1 MRGTSFGLRHR
12 QSSMTI
18 RPSSIFRPLPD
29 IVFAALAVMPCA
41 AQAQAQPQIAPEA
54 ATGPVLTLER
64 TLALAEATAPSLEAA
79 QAGVRATGA
88 ARDVAGL
95 RPNPTLNGGLE
106 YFGGSGA
113 YRGLRSAE
121 ATVGLA
127 LPIELGGKRSA
138 RVGVANAQGEQAR
151 LALVIAAADIRL
163 AVTQA
168 YIEAVAAERRIT
180 TAREQAGIAG
190 EAARAAGIR
199 VRAGR
204 ASPLEQQRADV
215 LRINAEATVERAQ
228 RLTEVARGNLARRIG
243 RPVTGPLDIAWFD
256 RVQGYGPA
264 LPANPGGTLALSA
277 ARAEVTTAD
286 AQVRLARSQR
296 IPDVTVNAGA
306 RRLDASNDM
315 AAVVGLSI
323 PLPLFNN
330 GRASL
335 VQARAQRDQ
344 ADAMRRAAELDAG
357 QSIASAEA
365 EVANAATTAR
375 TTSGPVLAAA
385 MEAARIARIGYREGK
400 FGQLDLLDAER
411 TLSETR
417 TAAID
422 ALATYHDAKARLERL
437 TAAAPEQAKDQ

>member
-1 MRGTSFGLRHR
+1 
-12 QSSMTI
+12 MTTLI
-18 RPSSIFRPLPD
+18 HALLRPLPGLL
-29 IVFAALAVMPCA
+29 IAALTVPYA
-41 AQAQAQPQIAPEA
+41 ADAQSQASVETA
-54 ATGPVLTLER
+54 AGPVLTLEQ
-64 TLALAEATAPSLEAA
+64 TLALAEASAPSLEAA
-79 QAGVRATGA
+79 QAGVRATA
-88 ARDVAGL
+88 AGRDVAGL

-106 YFGGSGA
+106 YFGGSGQ

-121 ATVGLA
+121 ATVGVA

-138 RVGVANAQGEQAR
+138 RVGVANALGEQSR
-151 LALVIAAADIRL
+151 VALVIAAADIRL

-168 YIEAVAAERRIT
+168 YIEAVAADRRVT

-204 ASPLEQQRADV
+204 ASPIEQQRADV
-215 LRINAEATVERAQ
+215 LRINADASVERAQ
-228 RLTEVARGNLARRIG
+228 RLSDVARGNLARRIG
-243 RPVTGPLDIAWFD
+243 RPVTGALDLAWFD
-256 RVQGYGPA
+256 RVQGYGPSM
-264 LPANPGGTLALSA
+264 PISPGGTLALSA
-277 ARAEVTTAD
+277 ARAEVATAD

-296 IPDVTVNAGA
+296 IPDVTVSAGA
-306 RRLDASNDM
+306 RRLDATNDM

-323 PLPLFNN
+323 PIPLFNN

-335 VQARAQRDQ
+335 TQATAQREQ
-344 ADAMRRAAELDAG
+344 ADALRRAAELDAG
-357 QSIASAEA
+357 QSIATAQA

-375 TTSGPVLAAA
+375 TTSGPVMTAAL
-385 MEAARIARIGYREGK
+385 ESARIARIGYREGK

-437 TAAAPEQAKDQ
+437 TAAAPDPAKDQ

>member
-1 MRGTSFGLRHR
+1 ML
-12 QSSMTI
+12 I
-18 RPSSIFRPLPD
+18 
-29 IVFAALAVMPCA
+29 AALAVPCA
-41 AQAQAQPQIAPEA
+41 ADAQSQASVE
-54 ATGPVLTLER
+54 TTVGPVLTLEQ
-64 TLALAEATAPSLEAA
+64 TLALAEASAPSLEAA

-88 ARDVAGL
+88 GRDVAGL
-95 RPNPTLNGGLE
+95 RPNPTINGGLE
-106 YFGGSGA
+106 YFGGSGQ

-121 ATVGLA
+121 ATVGVA

-138 RVGVANAQGEQAR
+138 RVGVANALGEQSR
-151 LALVIAAADIRL
+151 VALVIAVADIRL

-168 YIEAVAAERRIT
+168 YIEAVAADRRVT

-204 ASPLEQQRADV
+204 ASPIEQQRADV
-215 LRINAEATVERAQ
+215 LRINADASVERAQ
-228 RLTEVARGNLARRIG
+228 RLFDVARGNLARRIG
-243 RPVTGPLDIAWFD
+243 RPVTGALDLAWFD
-256 RVQGYGPA
+256 RVQSYGPSM
-264 LPANPGGTLALSA
+264 PVSPGGTLALSA
-277 ARAEVTTAD
+277 ARAEVATAD

-296 IPDVTVNAGA
+296 IPDVTVSAGA
-306 RRLDASNDM
+306 RRIEQTNDI

-323 PLPLFNN
+323 PIPLFNN

-335 VQARAQRDQ
+335 TQATAQREQ
-344 ADAMRRAAELDAG
+344 AGAMRRAAELDAG
-357 QSIASAEA
+357 QSIATAQA

-375 TTSGPVLAAA
+375 TTSGPVMAAA
-385 MEAARIARIGYREGK
+385 LESARIARIGYREGK

-437 TAAAPEQAKDQ
+437 TAAAPDPAKDQ

>member
-1 MRGTSFGLRHR
+1 
-12 QSSMTI
+12 MTTLTHVLL
-18 RPSSIFRPLPD
+18 RPLPGLL
-29 IVFAALAVMPCA
+29 IAALVAIPCA
-41 AQAQAQPQIAPEA
+41 AEAQSQASVETA
-54 ATGPVLTLER
+54 AGPVLTLEQ
-64 TLALAEATAPSLEAA
+64 TLALAEASAPSLEAA
-79 QAGVRATGA
+79 QASVRATGA
-88 ARDVAGL
+88 GRDVAGL
-95 RPNPTLNGGLE
+95 RPNPTINGGLE
-106 YFGGSGA
+106 YFGGSGQ

-121 ATVGLA
+121 ATVGVA

-138 RVGVANAQGEQAR
+138 RVGVANALGEQSR
-151 LALVIAAADIRL
+151 VALVIAAADIRL

-168 YIEAVAAERRIT
+168 YIEAVAADRRVT

-204 ASPLEQQRADV
+204 ASPIEQQRADV
-215 LRINAEATVERAQ
+215 LRINADASVERAQ
-228 RLTEVARGNLARRIG
+228 RLSDVARGNLARRIG
-243 RPVTGPLDIAWFD
+243 RPVTGALDLAWFD
-256 RVQGYGPA
+256 RVQGYGPSM
-264 LPANPGGTLALSA
+264 PVSPGGTLALSA
-277 ARAEVTTAD
+277 ARAEVATAD

-296 IPDVTVNAGA
+296 IPDVTVSAGA
-306 RRLDASNDM
+306 RRIEQTNYM

-323 PLPLFNN
+323 PIPLFNN

-335 VQARAQRDQ
+335 TQATAQREQ

-357 QSIASAEA
+357 QSIATAQA

-375 TTSGPVLAAA
+375 TTSGPVMAAA
-385 MEAARIARIGYREGK
+385 LESARIARIGYREGK

-437 TAAAPEQAKDQ
+437 TAAAPDPAKDQ

>member
-1 MRGTSFGLRHR
+1 
-12 QSSMTI
+12 MTTLI
-18 RPSSIFRPLPD
+18 HALLRPLPGML
-29 IVFAALAVMPCA
+29 IAALAVPCA
-41 AQAQAQPQIAPEA
+41 ADAQSQASVETA
-54 ATGPVLTLER
+54 AGPVLTLEQ
-64 TLALAEATAPSLEAA
+64 TLALAEASAPSLEAA

-88 ARDVAGL
+88 GRDVAGL
-95 RPNPTLNGGLE
+95 RPNPTINGGLE
-106 YFGGSGA
+106 YFGGSGQ

-121 ATVGLA
+121 ATVGVA

-138 RVGVANAQGEQAR
+138 RVGVANALGEQSR
-151 LALVIAAADIRL
+151 VALVIAAADIRL

-168 YIEAVAAERRIT
+168 YIEAVAADRRVT

-204 ASPLEQQRADV
+204 ASPIEQQRADV
-215 LRINAEATVERAQ
+215 LRINADASVERVQ
-228 RLTEVARGNLARRIG
+228 RLSDVARGNLARRIG
-243 RPVTGPLDIAWFD
+243 RPVTGALDLAWFD
-256 RVQGYGPA
+256 RVQGYGPSM
-264 LPANPGGTLALSA
+264 PVSPGGTLALSA
-277 ARAEVTTAD
+277 ARAEVATAD

-296 IPDVTVNAGA
+296 IPDVTVSAGA
-306 RRLDASNDM
+306 RRIEQTNDM

-323 PLPLFNN
+323 PIPLFNN

-335 VQARAQRDQ
+335 TQATAQREQ

-357 QSIASAEA
+357 QSIATAQA

-375 TTSGPVLAAA
+375 TTSGPVMAAA
-385 MEAARIARIGYREGK
+385 LESARIARIGYREGK

-437 TAAAPEQAKDQ
+437 TAAAPDPAKDQ

>member
-1 MRGTSFGLRHR
+1 
-12 QSSMTI
+12 MTTLTHVLL
-18 RPSSIFRPLPD
+18 RPLPGLL
-29 IVFAALAVMPCA
+29 IAALVAIPCA
-41 AQAQAQPQIAPEA
+41 AEAQSQASVETA
-54 ATGPVLTLER
+54 AGPVLTLEQ
-64 TLALAEATAPSLEAA
+64 TLALAEASAPSLEAA
-79 QAGVRATGA
+79 QASVRATGA
-88 ARDVAGL
+88 GRDVAGL
-95 RPNPTLNGGLE
+95 RPNPTINGGLE
-106 YFGGSGA
+106 YFGGSGQ

-121 ATVGLA
+121 ATVGVA

-138 RVGVANAQGEQAR
+138 RVGVANALDEQSR
-151 LALVIAAADIRL
+151 VALVIAAADIRL

-168 YIEAVAAERRIT
+168 YIEAVAADRRVT

-204 ASPLEQQRADV
+204 ASPIEQQRADV
-215 LRINAEATVERAQ
+215 LRINADASVERAQ
-228 RLTEVARGNLARRIG
+228 RLSDVARGNLARRIG
-243 RPVTGPLDIAWFD
+243 RPVTGALDLAWFD
-256 RVQGYGPA
+256 RVQGYGPSM
-264 LPANPGGTLALSA
+264 PVSPGGTLALSA
-277 ARAEVTTAD
+277 ARAEVATAD

-296 IPDVTVNAGA
+296 IPDVTVSAGA
-306 RRLDASNDM
+306 RRLDATNDM

-323 PLPLFNN
+323 PIPLFNN

-335 VQARAQRDQ
+335 TQATAQREQ

-357 QSIASAEA
+357 QSIATAQA

-375 TTSGPVLAAA
+375 TTSGPVMAAA
-385 MEAARIARIGYREGK
+385 LESARIARIGYREGK

-437 TAAAPEQAKDQ
+437 TAAAPDPAKDQ

>member
-1 MRGTSFGLRHR
+1 M
-12 QSSMTI
+12 
-18 RPSSIFRPLPD
+18 RPLPGML
-29 IVFAALAVMPCA
+29 IAALAVPCA
-41 AQAQAQPQIAPEA
+41 ADAQAQASVETTA
-54 ATGPVLTLER
+54 GPVLTLEQ
-64 TLALAEATAPSLEAA
+64 TLALAEASAPSLEAA
-79 QAGVRATGA
+79 LAGVRATGA
-88 ARDVAGL
+88 GRDVAGL
-95 RPNPTLNGGLE
+95 RPNPTINGGLE
-106 YFGGSGA
+106 YFGGSGQ

-121 ATVGLA
+121 ATVGVA
-127 LPIELGGKRSA
+127 LPIELGGERSA
-138 RVGVANAQGEQAR
+138 RVGVANALGEQSR
-151 LALVIAAADIRL
+151 VALVIAAADIRL

-168 YIEAVAAERRIT
+168 YIEAVAADRRVT

-204 ASPLEQQRADV
+204 ASPIEQQRADV
-215 LRINAEATVERAQ
+215 LRINADASVERAQ
-228 RLTEVARGNLARRIG
+228 RLSDVARGNLARRIG
-243 RPVTGPLDIAWFD
+243 RPVSGALDLAWFD
-256 RVQGYGPA
+256 RVQGYGPSM
-264 LPANPGGTLALSA
+264 PVSPGGTLALSA
-277 ARAEVTTAD
+277 ARAEVATAD

-296 IPDVTVNAGA
+296 IPDVTVSAGA
-306 RRLDASNDM
+306 RRLDATNDM

-323 PLPLFNN
+323 PIPLFNN

-335 VQARAQRDQ
+335 TQATAQREQ

-357 QSIASAEA
+357 QSIATAQA

-375 TTSGPVLAAA
+375 TTSGPVMAAA
-385 MEAARIARIGYREGK
+385 LESARIARIGYREGK

-437 TAAAPEQAKDQ
+437 TAAAPDPAKDQ

>member
-1 MRGTSFGLRHR
+1 
-12 QSSMTI
+12 MTTLI
-18 RPSSIFRPLPD
+18 HALLRPLSGLL
-29 IVFAALAVMPCA
+29 IAALAVPCTADAQSQASVETA
-41 AQAQAQPQIAPEA
+41 A
-54 ATGPVLTLER
+54 GPVLTLEQ
-64 TLALAEATAPSLEAA
+64 TLALAEASAPSLEAA

-88 ARDVAGL
+88 GRDVAGL
-95 RPNPTLNGGLE
+95 RPNPTFNGGLE
-106 YFGGSGA
+106 YFGGSGQ

-121 ATVGLA
+121 ATVGVA

-138 RVGVANAQGEQAR
+138 RVGVANALGEQSR
-151 LALVIAAADIRL
+151 VALVIAAADIRL

-168 YIEAVAAERRIT
+168 YIEAVAADRRVT

-204 ASPLEQQRADV
+204 ASPIEQQRAEV
-215 LRINAEATVERAQ
+215 LRINAEASVERAQ
-228 RLTEVARGNLARRIG
+228 RLSDVARGNLARRIG
-243 RPVTGPLDIAWFD
+243 QPVTGALDLAWFD
-256 RVQGYGPA
+256 RVQGYGPSM
-264 LPANPGGTLALSA
+264 PVSPGGTLALSA
-277 ARAEVTTAD
+277 ARAEVATAD

-296 IPDVTVNAGA
+296 IPDVTVSAGA
-306 RRLDASNDM
+306 RRIEETNDM

-323 PLPLFNN
+323 PIPLFNN

-335 VQARAQRDQ
+335 SQATAQREQ

-357 QSIASAEA
+357 QSIASAQA

-385 MEAARIARIGYREGK
+385 LESARIARIGYREGK

-437 TAAAPEQAKDQ
+437 TAAAPDPAKDQ

>member
-1 MRGTSFGLRHR
+1 
-12 QSSMTI
+12 MTTL
-18 RPSSIFRPLPD
+18 FHALMRPLPGML
-29 IVFAALAVMPCA
+29 IAALAVPCA
-41 AQAQAQPQIAPEA
+41 ADAQAQASVETTA
-54 ATGPVLTLER
+54 GPVLTLEQ
-64 TLALAEATAPSLEAA
+64 TLALAEASAPSLEAA
-79 QAGVRATGA
+79 LAGVRATGA
-88 ARDVAGL
+88 GRDVAGL
-95 RPNPTLNGGLE
+95 RPNPTINGGLE
-106 YFGGSGA
+106 YFGGSGQ

-121 ATVGLA
+121 ATVGVA

-138 RVGVANAQGEQAR
+138 RVGVANALGEQSR
-151 LALVIAAADIRL
+151 VALVIAAADIRL

-168 YIEAVAAERRIT
+168 YIEAVAADRRVT

-204 ASPLEQQRADV
+204 ASPIEQQRADV
-215 LRINAEATVERAQ
+215 LRINADASVERAQ
-228 RLTEVARGNLARRIG
+228 RLSDVARGNLARRIG
-243 RPVTGPLDIAWFD
+243 RPVSGALDLAWFD
-256 RVQGYGPA
+256 RVQGYGPSM
-264 LPANPGGTLALSA
+264 PVSPGGTLALSA
-277 ARAEVTTAD
+277 ARAEVATAD

-296 IPDVTVNAGA
+296 IPDVTVSAGA
-306 RRLDASNDM
+306 RRLDATNDM

-323 PLPLFNN
+323 PIPLFNN

-335 VQARAQRDQ
+335 TQATAQREQ

-357 QSIASAEA
+357 QSIATAQA

-375 TTSGPVLAAA
+375 TTSGPVMAAA
-385 MEAARIARIGYREGK
+385 LESARIARIGYREGK

-437 TAAAPEQAKDQ
+437 TAAAPDPAKDQ

>member
-1 MRGTSFGLRHR
+1 MIHALL
-12 QSSMTI
+12 
-18 RPSSIFRPLPD
+18 RPLPGML
-29 IVFAALAVMPCA
+29 IAALAVPCA
-41 AQAQAQPQIAPEA
+41 AEAQSQTSVETA
-54 ATGPVLTLER
+54 AGPVLTLEQ
-64 TLALAEATAPSLEAA
+64 TLALAEASAPSLEAA

-88 ARDVAGL
+88 GRDVAGL
-95 RPNPTLNGGLE
+95 RPNPTINGGLE
-106 YFGGSGA
+106 YFGGSGQ

-121 ATVGLA
+121 ATVGVA

-138 RVGVANAQGEQAR
+138 RVGVANALGEQSR
-151 LALVIAAADIRL
+151 VALVIAAADIRL

-168 YIEAVAAERRIT
+168 YIEAVAADRRVT

-204 ASPLEQQRADV
+204 ASPIEQRRADV
-215 LRINAEATVERAQ
+215 LRINADASVERAQ
-228 RLTEVARGNLARRIG
+228 RLSDVARGNLARRIG
-243 RPVTGPLDIAWFD
+243 RPVTGALDLAWFD
-256 RVQGYGPA
+256 RVQGYGPSM
-264 LPANPGGTLALSA
+264 PISPGGTLALSG
-277 ARAEVTTAD
+277 ARAEVASAD

-296 IPDVTVNAGA
+296 IPDVTVSAGA
-306 RRLDASNDM
+306 RRLDATNDM

-323 PLPLFNN
+323 PIPLFNN

-335 VQARAQRDQ
+335 TQATAQRDQ

-357 QSIASAEA
+357 QSIATAQA

-375 TTSGPVLAAA
+375 TTSGPVMAAA
-385 MEAARIARIGYREGK
+385 LESARIARIGYREGK

-437 TAAAPEQAKDQ
+437 TAAAPDPAKDQ

>member
-1 MRGTSFGLRHR
+1 MMIHRLKLLR
-12 QSSMTI
+12 SVPCMLI
-18 RPSSIFRPLPD
+18 AAVA
-29 IVFAALAVMPCA
+29 VFPCLAH
-41 AQAQAQPQIAPEA
+41 AQTQTGAEAPGA
-54 ATGPVLTLER
+54 PVLTLEK
-64 TLALAEATAPSLEAA
+64 TLALAATSAPSIEAA
-79 QAGVRATGA
+79 QAGVRVTGA
-88 ARDVAGL
+88 ARHVAGL

-106 YFGGSGA
+106 YFGGSGE

-121 ATVGLA
+121 ATVGVA

-138 RVGVANAQGEQAR
+138 RIGVANAQGQQAQV
-151 LALVIAAADIRL
+151 ALVIAAADIRL

-168 YIEAVAAERRIT
+168 YIEAVASERRLK

-190 EAARAAGIR
+190 EAAHAADIR

-204 ASPLEQQRADV
+204 ASPIEQQRAEV
-215 LRINAEATVERAQ
+215 LRINADAAVERAQ
-228 RLTEVARGNLARRIG
+228 RMTEVARGNLARRIG
-243 RPVTGPLDIAWFD
+243 QPVTQALDLGWFD
-256 RVQGYGPA
+256 QVQGYGPSR
-264 LPANPGGTLALSA
+264 PADPGGTLALSA

-296 IPDVTVNAGA
+296 IPDVTVNVGA
-306 RRLDASNDM
+306 RRIDETNDM

-335 VQARAQRDQ
+335 DQAHAQRDQ
-344 ADAMRRAAELDAG
+344 AEAMRRAAELDAG
-357 QSIASAEA
+357 QAIASAEA
-365 EVANAATTAR
+365 EVANAATTAK

-385 MEAARIARIGYREGK
+385 TESARIARIGYREGK

-437 TAAAPEQAKDQ
+437 TAAASEPAKDQ